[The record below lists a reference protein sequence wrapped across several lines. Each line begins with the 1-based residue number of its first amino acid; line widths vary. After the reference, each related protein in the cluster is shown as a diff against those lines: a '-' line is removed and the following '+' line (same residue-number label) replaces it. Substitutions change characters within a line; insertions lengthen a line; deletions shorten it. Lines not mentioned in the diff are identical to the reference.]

1 MDYYNKLKMQEA
13 QKLLTTHNELRVKDI
28 AEILGF
34 NDQYYFSKMFKAQCG
49 VSPAAF
55 KNGGIKR
62 QWCGRLNRE
71 SGAVSF
77 SGFQRQPVFIFSRVV
92 KNQSYSV
99 KKKAFMF

>member
-1 MDYYNKLKMQEA
+1 MELAKKIQKYLVENLYGNITMQDISEKFSLSPSYVSRLMEMYFNNSPMDYYNKLKMQEA

-55 KNGGIKR
+55 KKGD
-62 QWCGRLNRE
+62 
-71 SGAVSF
+71 
-77 SGFQRQPVFIFSRVV
+77 
-92 KNQSYSV
+92 
-99 KKKAFMF
+99 